1 MPEIDRASVD
11 LHQQQAALFSFCNL
25 GLSHDARLVNFGGAM
40 RALINFLRIMLVV
53 LLVGSSLSVAQENSG
68 QQVTGYVPRL
78 SDLMVVIQIRHS
90 KLFYAV
96 KRGNWPLADFELEK
110 LTSTLKEAGRY
121 YPKTVPSSD
130 LTGATEIKNA
140 VAEAIKA
147 KDEAKFDRSFAQ
159 MTAECN
165 RCHEAADRAF
175 IFIRRPAFPSTF
187 SNQLYGPRPTEQQKS
202 GH

>member
-1 MPEIDRASVD
+1 
-11 LHQQQAALFSFCNL
+11 
-25 GLSHDARLVNFGGAM
+25 M
-40 RALINFLRIMLVV
+40 RALINFLGIMLVV
-53 LLVGSSLSVAQENSG
+53 LPIGSAISVAQENSG
-68 QQVTGYVPRL
+68 QRLTGYVPRL

-96 KRGNWPLADFELEK
+96 KRGNWPLADFELEQ
-110 LTSTLKEAGRY
+110 LTSTLKEAGTY

-130 LTGATEIKNA
+130 LTGSTEIKNA
-140 VAEAIKA
+140 IAEAIKA
-147 KDEAKFDRSFAQ
+147 KDEAKFDQSFAQ
-159 MTAECN
+159 LTAECN

-187 SNQLYGPRPTEQQKS
+187 SNQLYGPRPTEQQKR